1 MLSDKTNSNAA
12 HISEIESGIINYEEN
27 VNRGNLLTF
36 DTKAFYNS
44 ALAGNVQSFEELKIL
59 LEEAIEERIAS
70 DKMMKKN
77 NLKSF
82 CRHYQTDNVSG
93 L

>member
-12 HISEIESGIINYEEN
+12 HISEIESEIINYEEN

-59 LEEAIEERIAS
+59 LEEAVEERIAS

-77 NLKSF
+77 LKSF
-82 CRHYQTDNVSG
+82 CRHYQTGNVSG